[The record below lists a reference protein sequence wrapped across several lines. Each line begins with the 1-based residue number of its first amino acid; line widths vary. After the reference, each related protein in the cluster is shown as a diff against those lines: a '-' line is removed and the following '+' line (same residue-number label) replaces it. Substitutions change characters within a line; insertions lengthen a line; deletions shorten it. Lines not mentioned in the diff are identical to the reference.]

1 MSMTIEER
9 LKELVLAK
17 YHSVREFTLEA
28 DLPYSTFTTMMK
40 RGIFKS
46 HINNILKMCATLNIS
61 ADALADGEIVP
72 LPPTITEEPE
82 EVSTT
87 DEKPIDVYEILEN
100 TKKQLLDYEGL
111 MFHGKP
117 ADQES
122 INSILNAMEI
132 GVQMALRNRK

>member
-9 LKELVLAK
+9 LKDLVLTR
-17 YHSVREFTLEA
+17 YNSVREFTLVA
-28 DLPYSTFTTMMK
+28 DIPYSTFATMMK
-40 RGIFKS
+40 RGIMTT
-46 HINNILKMCATLNIS
+46 HINTILKICATLKIS

-72 LPPTITEEPE
+72 LPSEEPE
-82 EVSTT
+82 E
-87 DEKPIDVYEILEN
+87 DIIEEKPLDVTDILEN
-100 TKKQLLDYEGL
+100 ARQQLLTHEGL
-111 MFHGKP
+111 MFNGKP